1 MIFGNYI
8 TGLLNKYHA
17 WKNRR
22 FVQGVLND
30 NRAVFTSFGK
40 DIYLSDIVN
49 NCIDRIATEIS
60 KIDVRS
66 VISVEDKI
74 AIQNDDITR
83 LFLFRPN
90 ELQTSKDF
98 LSACVWLQRKTMH
111 CFIYPVWTEVYD
123 KFGRKYRKYTALW
136 PLNPASAEIGRDG
149 ETGDWLIRFHWRDG
163 STDILPYKDVI
174 HLKWRRGKNMIMGGG
189 DDYGNPD
196 TRDTLQAVDTL
207 NKMMQGLPLS
217 IDASLKLNGVFTS
230 KTKLDADQLRKAR
243 DEFEDR
249 ILTSKTGI
257 AAVDIA
263 GEFTPITSKQVVVS
277 KDTMEFIKD
286 IIRNRYG
293 VSAAI
298 LNGDYNDIQ
307 HASFYETC
315 LEDFIVEFEQAAT
328 SCLFNDSEQ
337 GHGHRIKCYYNK
349 VEYYDTANKM
359 QLAQIGRDTGIMT
372 LNQMAELFGLPPF
385 EGGNRRIQSLNY
397 ANVDL
402 IDNYQTN
409 MSGTDKDTDSDKGKD
424 NNDDDDDSSKEDEN
438 E

>member
-1 MIFGNYI
+1 MRQSLIFTSYI
-8 TGLLNKYHA
+8 TGLLHKYQS
-17 WKNRR
+17 WRNRR

-66 VISVEDKI
+66 VVNLDDRI
-74 AIQNDDITR
+74 AVQNDDITR
-83 LFLFRPN
+83 LFRFRPN

-98 LSACVWLQRKTMH
+98 LSSCVWLQRKTMH
-111 CFIYPVWTEVYD
+111 CFIYPVWQDVWD
-123 KFGRKYRKYTALW
+123 KYGHKYRKYTALW
-136 PLNPASAEIGRDG
+136 PLNPSSAEIGRDG
-149 ETGDWLIRFHWRDG
+149 DTGKWAIRFHWRDG
-163 STDILPYKDVI
+163 SSDTLPYKDIV
-174 HLKWRRGKNMIMGGG
+174 HLKWRRGKNLIMGGG
-189 DDYGNPD
+189 NDYGSPD
-196 TRDTLQAVDTL
+196 TRDALQAVDTL
-207 NKMMQGLPLS
+207 NKLMQGLPLS

-249 ILTSKTGI
+249 ILTSKSGI

-263 GEFTPITSKQVVVS
+263 GDFTPIASKQTVIP
-277 KDTMEFIKD
+277 KDTMEFVKD

-293 VSAAI
+293 VSGAI

-315 LEDFIVEFEQAAT
+315 LEDFMVEFEQAMT
-328 SCLFNDSEQ
+328 SCLFNDREQ
-337 GHGHRIKCYYNK
+337 ENGHRIKCYYNK

-385 EGGNRRIQSLNY
+385 EGGDRRIQSLNY
-397 ANVDL
+397 VNVNL
-402 IDNYQTN
+402 IDDYQAPQGGQT
-409 MSGTDKDTDSDKGKD
+409 KA
-424 NNDDDDDSSKEDEN
+424 NDDSEEDNDGETKN
-438 E
+438 V

>member
-1 MIFGNYI
+1 MQ
-8 TGLLNKYHA
+8 KYRS

-30 NRAVFTSFGK
+30 NRAVFSSFGR
-40 DIYLSDIVN
+40 DLYLSDIVN
-49 NCIDRIATEIS
+49 NCIDRVATEIS

-74 AIQNDDITR
+74 AIQKDDITK
-83 LFLFRPN
+83 LFRYKPN
-90 ELQTSKDF
+90 PLQTSKDF
-98 LSACVWLQRKTMH
+98 LSSCVWLQRKTMH
-111 CFIYPVWTEVYD
+111 CFIYPVWHDVWDVY
-123 KFGRKYRKYTALW
+123 GHKYRKYTALW

-149 ETGDWLIRFHWRDG
+149 EMGEWAIRFHWRDG
-163 STDILPYKDVI
+163 STDIVPYKDVI

-196 TRDTLQAVDTL
+196 TRDTLQAVETL
-207 NKMMQGLPLS
+207 SKVMQGLPLS

-230 KTKLDADQLRKAR
+230 KTKLDADQLQKAR

-249 ILTSKTGI
+249 ILTSKSGI

-263 GEFTPITSKQVVVS
+263 GDFTPIASKQVVIP
-277 KDTMEFIKD
+277 KDTMDFIKD

-298 LNGDYNDIQ
+298 LNGDYDDKQ

-315 LEDFIVEFEQAAT
+315 LEDFIVDFEQAMT
-328 SCLFNDSEQ
+328 SCLFTEREQ
-337 GHGHRIKCYYNK
+337 DNGHQIKCYYNK

-402 IDNYQTN
+402 IDNYQISANTKVN
-409 MSGTDKDTDSDKGKD
+409 PNDDSSDDDSDSS
-424 NNDDDDDSSKEDEN
+424 NNDDNNNDDMPEEGEN